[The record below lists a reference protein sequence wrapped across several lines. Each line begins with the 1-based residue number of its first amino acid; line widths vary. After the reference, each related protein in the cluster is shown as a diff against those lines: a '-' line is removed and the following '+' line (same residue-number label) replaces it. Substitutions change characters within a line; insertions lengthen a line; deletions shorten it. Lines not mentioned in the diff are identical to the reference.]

1 MNMKKIMV
9 VDDSKVITDLMKLM
23 LEKSGYSCMT
33 ANKATECLELI
44 QKEKFD
50 LLLLDIGM
58 PDIGGLDLLDT
69 IRNDETHKDTKVA
82 LFTASSPTEYELE
95 SLTAKGVVGVIKKPV
110 KKDMLV
116 AQLAGYLA
124 S

>member
-1 MNMKKIMV
+1 MDMKKIIV

-33 ANKATECLELI
+33 ANNAAECLDMLR
-44 QKEKFD
+44 KEKFD

-58 PDIGGLDLLDT
+58 PDISGLDLLDI
-69 IRNDETHKDTKVA
+69 IRNDETQKETKVA

-95 SLTAKGVVGVIKKPV
+95 SFTAKGVVGVIKKPV

-116 AQLAGYLA
+116 AQLEGYLA